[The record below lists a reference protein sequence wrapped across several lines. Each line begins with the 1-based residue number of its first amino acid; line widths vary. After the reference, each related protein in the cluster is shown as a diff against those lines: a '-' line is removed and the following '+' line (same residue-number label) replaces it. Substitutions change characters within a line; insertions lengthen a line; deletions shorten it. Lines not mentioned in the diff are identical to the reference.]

1 MNSASKFLNP
11 AVVVVGVGH
20 ISVPLSFIG
29 SVCGWFSGLSIPSY
43 LVLVA
48 QEVYLSG
55 SVKRSLSLDRCCTHR
70 VYSVFCF
77 SVSELSSMSIRHL
90 FFWFRNISS
99 ILVWGIVGEHGLEN
113 MTVGSNNIRFV
124 LAISH
129 LFSSLICS
137 LSYPQH
143 LSGSVKYL
151 APMS

>member
-55 SVKRSLSLDRCCTHR
+55 SVKRSLSLDRCCTHC
-70 VYSVFCF
+70 VY
-77 SVSELSSMSIRHL
+77 MSIRHL

-129 LFSSLICS
+129 LFSFLICS